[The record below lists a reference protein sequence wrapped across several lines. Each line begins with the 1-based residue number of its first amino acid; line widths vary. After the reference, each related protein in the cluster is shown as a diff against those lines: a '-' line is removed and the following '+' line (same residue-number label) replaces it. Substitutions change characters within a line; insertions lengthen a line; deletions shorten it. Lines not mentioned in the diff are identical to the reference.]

1 MFGSGLGFWR
11 YAATY
16 APLGPGNFFVPYG
29 PDGRNVRT
37 QSTDLGDEL
46 YIDGPAGTEAQVL
59 VALENDGSHGLTIQR
74 FPRSINMVTNVQW
87 SPYVARNG
95 SDITGESIPLR
106 QLPASIPP
114 HQTIRIVLT
123 LRKPRCVPGGFE
135 NTQYVTLLWYALGA
149 HHEYDMP
156 LSPDNSTT
164 FVGCPHYL
172 PHRSH

>member
-1 MFGSGLGFWR
+1 MVGFGLGFWR

-16 APLGPGNFFVPYG
+16 APLGPGSFFGPYG
-29 PDGRNVRT
+29 PGGRNVRI
-37 QSTDLGDEL
+37 QFTDLGDEL
-46 YIDGPAGTEAQVL
+46 YINGPAGTEGQVIT
-59 VALENDGSHGLTIQR
+59 ALENSGSHGVTIQR
-74 FPRSINMVTNVQW
+74 FVRDINMVTDVQW
-87 SPYVARNG
+87 SPYVLRNG
-95 SDITGESIPLR
+95 GNVYGESLPLR

-123 LRKPRCVPGGFE
+123 LRKPPCVPGGFE
-135 NTQYVTLLWYALGA
+135 NTNYVTLHWYALGA
-149 HHEYDMP
+149 HHDYDMP